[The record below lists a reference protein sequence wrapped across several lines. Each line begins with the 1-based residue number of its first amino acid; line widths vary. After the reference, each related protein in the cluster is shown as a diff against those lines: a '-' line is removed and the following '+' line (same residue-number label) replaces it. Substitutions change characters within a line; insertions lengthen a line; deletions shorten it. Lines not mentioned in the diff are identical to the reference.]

1 MTTAYTSFFDYN
13 KTVAM
18 VLRMR
23 YSKAFH
29 SNCFSCRSVFIAV
42 YLMSDL
48 VSLLSGLT
56 IQLYYAYLV
65 SLLSGLTIQLYY
77 AYLVSLLSV

>member
-1 MTTAYTSFFDYN
+1 MPAAYSIFFDYN

-18 VLRMR
+18 ALRIG

-42 YLMSDL
+42 KLISDL
-48 VSLLSGLT
+48 T
-56 IQLYYAYLV
+56 NFNQI
-65 SLLSGLTIQLYY
+65 
-77 AYLVSLLSV
+77 

>member
-18 VLRMR
+18 ALRIG

-29 SNCFSCRSVFIAV
+29 SNCFSCRSVIIAV
-42 YLMSDL
+42 KLISDL
-48 VSLLSGLT
+48 T
-56 IQLYYAYLV
+56 TFNQIQI
-65 SLLSGLTIQLYY
+65 S
-77 AYLVSLLSV
+77 

>member
-18 VLRMR
+18 VLRIG

-29 SNCFSCRSVFIAV
+29 SNCFSCGSVFIAV

-48 VSLLSGLT
+48 VSFLISS
-56 IQLYYAYLV
+56 IMIFIA
-65 SLLSGLTIQLYY
+65 SF
-77 AYLVSLLSV
+77 

>member
-18 VLRMR
+18 VLRIR
-23 YSKAFH
+23 YSKTFQG
-29 SNCFSCRSVFIAV
+29 NCFSCRSVFMMV
-42 YLMSDL
+42 YLMFDL
-48 VSLLSGLT
+48 VSLFLGLT

-65 SLLSGLTIQLYY
+65 SLLLGLSNQLYY
-77 AYLVSLLSV
+77 AYLVSY

>member
-18 VLRMR
+18 ALRIG

-29 SNCFSCRSVFIAV
+29 SNCFSFRSVFIAV

-48 VSLLSGLT
+48 TTYKHLLMS
-56 IQLYYAYLV
+56 
-65 SLLSGLTIQLYY
+65 
-77 AYLVSLLSV
+77 

>member
-1 MTTAYTSFFDYN
+1 MTTAYASFFDYN

-18 VLRMR
+18 ALRIR

-29 SNCFSCRSVFIAV
+29 GNCFSCRSVFIAV

-48 VSLLSGLT
+48 VSLFL
-56 IQLYYAYLV
+56 
-65 SLLSGLTIQLYY
+65 GLTIQLYY